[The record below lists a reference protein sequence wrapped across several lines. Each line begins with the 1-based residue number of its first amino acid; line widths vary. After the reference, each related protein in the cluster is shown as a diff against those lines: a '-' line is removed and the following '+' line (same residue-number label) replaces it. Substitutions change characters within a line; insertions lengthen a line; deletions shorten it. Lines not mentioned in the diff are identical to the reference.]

1 MSASSADASALSNT
15 DIHFKRRAIAL
26 LLPTAVTASASQ
38 ALIPALAGILARTDN
53 AEEAISGFAVAF
65 SITLLAALPHIRVQ
79 QMTLV
84 FFDDSTSL
92 PVIRNFVLRW
102 SALSTLVI
110 AVVAL
115 TPLNEIILGS
125 VFSVEPEVE
134 RQAAGALR
142 ALVVLPGLL
151 VVRAYM
157 HGVALRAERPLIVW
171 IGSITGSVIVVSIAS
186 TLILTDTVNGAL
198 AGGIAFSSG
207 AAVEVALLWFLTR
220 RVAVTGTGKTAVT
233 IRDMTKFF
241 WPLLVAAIAP
251 SVTQPIISAS
261 MARAAEP
268 TVSIAAVS
276 VSFGLFQTVS
286 AATNG
291 VQNSTLALFAL
302 RFSEAQVLR
311 FMLVVG
317 LLTSVATLL
326 IGFVPPV
333 TSLVLEDILG
343 TEDRLLELAR
353 FAFRLLAPL
362 PMVLVIEQVFAARL
376 MRVRN
381 TKPIVIINIA
391 RLIVLVTWVTTTVN
405 ATSFT
410 GAAVGAGAVA
420 LTLLIEGVMTF
431 AYARRSGGFQP
442 SVEEHPAS

>member
-1 MSASSADASALSNT
+1 MSVSSAELSATSI
-15 DIHFKRRAIAL
+15 IHFKRRAIAL
-26 LLPTAVTASASQ
+26 LLPTAVTASGSQ
-38 ALIPALAGILARTDN
+38 ALIPALAGILARNDN

-65 SITLLAALPHIRVQ
+65 SIALLAGLPHIRVQ
-79 QMTLV
+79 QLTLV
-84 FFDDSTSL
+84 FFDDSASL

-102 SALSTLVI
+102 SALSTLII
-110 AVVAL
+110 AVIAL

-125 VFSVEPEVE
+125 VFSVEPDVE
-134 RQAAGALR
+134 KQAAAALR

-151 VVRAYM
+151 VIRAYL

-171 IGSITGSVIVVSIAS
+171 IGSITGSAIVVAIAA
-186 TLILTDTVNGAL
+186 TLILTDTVTGAL

-207 AAVEVALLWFLTR
+207 AAVEVALLWILTR
-220 RVAVTGTGKTAVT
+220 RVAVAGTGKSPVT
-233 IRDMTKFF
+233 IAEMTKLF
-241 WPLLVAAIAP
+241 WPLLIAAIAP

-291 VQNSTLALFAL
+291 VQNSTLALAAL
-302 RFSEAQVLR
+302 QFSQAQILR

-317 LLTSVATLL
+317 LLTSVATML

-333 TSLVLEDILG
+333 TSLVLQDVLG
-343 TEDRLLELAR
+343 TEDRLFELAR
-353 FAFRLLAPL
+353 FGFRLLAPL
-362 PMVLVIEQVFAARL
+362 PLILVIEQVYAARL
-376 MRVRN
+376 MRARN
-381 TKPIVIINIA
+381 TRPIVIITIA
-391 RLIVLVTWVTTTVN
+391 RLVVLVTWVTTTVN

-420 LTLLIEGVMTF
+420 LTLLIEGVMTLG
-431 AYARRSGGFQP
+431 YANWGSGEGTRG
-442 SVEEHPAS
+442 AA